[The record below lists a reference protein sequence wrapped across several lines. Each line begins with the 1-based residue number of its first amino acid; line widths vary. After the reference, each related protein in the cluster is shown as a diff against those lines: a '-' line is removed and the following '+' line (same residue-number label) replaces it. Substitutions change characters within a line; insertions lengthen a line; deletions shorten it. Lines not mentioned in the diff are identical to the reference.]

1 MTKRIG
7 LVLKEWAKQKK
18 VLVRILGILFVFVG
32 VLIGMETHDIAWLGF
47 LSFSIW
53 MLGLIS
59 FFILQFIYLIRYFR
73 KKISYNQW
81 SNLKLLPSVMLPTVF
96 FIGMFFGGVLF
107 DEIIAPYPGKIKYAL
122 WVCIIGL
129 LFGIGM
135 SLVGQLMFHP
145 DDKTNDKQ

>member
-1 MTKRIG
+1 MDKKIV

-18 VLVRILGILFVFVG
+18 VLVRIFAILLIFLGI
-32 VLIGMETHDIAWLGF
+32 LIGMEIHDIAWLGF

-53 MLGLIS
+53 ILGLIS
-59 FFILQFIYLIRYFR
+59 FFILQFIHLIRYFR

-81 SNLKLLPSVMLPTVF
+81 NNLKLLPSVMLPTVF
-96 FIGMFFGGVLF
+96 FLSMFFGSVF
-107 DEIIAPYPGKIKYAL
+107 YDEITHHHPENIRFAL

-129 LFGIGM
+129 LFATGVSFI
-135 SLVGQLMFHP
+135 SQLMFHP